1 MKAYFLNLFPFNR
14 KFTLRVY
21 FSHIDWC
28 QKKRKKEKRKIENKK
43 RKRVRGREG
52 RAYVKTFFALGR
64 ILFLPQP
71 VVTRS
76 IVMAFFNLITRWG
89 RRPLTILV
97 CRPLSSLGWCSLA
110 SCKKNGVSQQ
120 NKVLLKVHIFFPFS
134 LQLPGSWRPSPS
146 LLLKIGAKY
155 AEPIFKPV
163 LAPFFRR
170 CCHPM
175 NCLG

>member
-28 QKKRKKEKRKIENKK
+28 QKKRKNEKRKIENKK

-110 SCKKNGVSQQ
+110 SCKKWRLSAKQGFTQSPYLFP
-120 NKVLLKVHIFFPFS
+120 LLIATP
-134 LQLPGSWRPSPS
+134 WT
-146 LLLKIGAKY
+146 
-155 AEPIFKPV
+155 
-163 LAPFFRR
+163 LAPFAL
-170 CCHPM
+170 PPP
-175 NCLG
+175 

>member
-110 SCKKNGVSQQ
+110 SCKKMA
-120 NKVLLKVHIFFPFS
+120 S
-134 LQLPGSWRPSPS
+134 LSKTRFYSKSISFSPS
-146 LLLKIGAKY
+146 HCNSLDPGALR
-155 AEPIFKPV
+155 PPSS
-163 LAPFFRR
+163 LR
-170 CCHPM
+170 
-175 NCLG
+175 